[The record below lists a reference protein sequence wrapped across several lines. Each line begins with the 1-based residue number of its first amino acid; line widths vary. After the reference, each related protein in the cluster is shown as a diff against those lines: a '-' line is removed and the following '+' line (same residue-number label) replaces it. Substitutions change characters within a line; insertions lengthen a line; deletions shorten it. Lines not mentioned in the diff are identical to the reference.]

1 MQRQFDTSS
10 LGIEGLGWCAVSTGH
25 IQPSSTGR
33 KGQLHFTISIQYL
46 LAIIHSEGFI
56 TQSCE
61 FRLRISF
68 ANESGHWRSHSLLR
82 QHKPTRQSWQP
93 ASMPRSLEPTHNP
106 EGPSPPQ
113 VTWGQVVTLQLSQF
127 FPLRFYVS
135 VCLQESQ
142 SRKLCPHSF
151 LIYCN

>member
-1 MQRQFDTSS
+1 MQHQFDTSS

-25 IQPSSTGR
+25 IQPPSTGR

-56 TQSCE
+56 TQSCG

-82 QHKPTRQSWQP
+82 QHTPTRQSWQP
-93 ASMPRSLEPTHNP
+93 ASMPGSLEPTHNL
-106 EGPSPPQ
+106 EGPSSPPPPGHLRPGGDSTAIP
-113 VTWGQVVTLQLSQF
+113 V
-127 FPLRFYVS
+127 FPSEILY
-135 VCLQESQ
+135 VCLFAG
-142 SRKLCPHSF
+142 KP
-151 LIYCN
+151 I

>member
-1 MQRQFDTSS
+1 MQHQFDTSS

-25 IQPSSTGR
+25 IQPPSTGR

-56 TQSCE
+56 TQSCG

-82 QHKPTRQSWQP
+82 QHTPTRQSWQP
-93 ASMPRSLEPTHNP
+93 ASMPGSLEPTHNL
-106 EGPSPPQ
+106 EGPSSPHPRSPEAR
-113 VTWGQVVTLQLSQF
+113 WWLYSYPSFSLWDSIC
-127 FPLRFYVS
+127 LS
-135 VCLQESQ
+135 VCRKANLES
-142 SRKLCPHSF
+142 F
-151 LIYCN
+151 VLIVFNIL